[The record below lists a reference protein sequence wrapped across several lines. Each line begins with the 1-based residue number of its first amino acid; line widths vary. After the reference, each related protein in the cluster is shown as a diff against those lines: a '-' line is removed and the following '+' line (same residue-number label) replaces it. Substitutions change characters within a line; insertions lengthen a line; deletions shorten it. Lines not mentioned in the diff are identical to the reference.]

1 MLLDQRAII
10 MFGANAL
17 LIYLSQLINSAMS
30 VWPVYLFLLGP
41 MVVLPALYLRHQSYF
56 ICTLITGFWVDATL
70 GAPFGFFT
78 SLFLVAGAFMF
89 SIRIRVRPEHNYHPI
104 LLAHLLNL
112 FFIAA
117 LTLGTGREYFGVA
130 SFWIQ
135 VLTTLFCSHL
145 ALLVVAPWFFN
156 LERQLFEI
164 CHLETEPEDLP
175 RL

>member
-1 MLLDQRAII
+1 
-10 MFGANAL
+10 
-17 LIYLSQLINSAMS
+17 
-30 VWPVYLFLLGP
+30 
-41 MVVLPALYLRHQSYF
+41 VVLPALYLRHQSYF

-135 VLTTLFCSHL
+135 VLTTLFCSHHGFL
-145 ALLVVAPWFFN
+145 IWSDSSLKSAIWK
-156 LERQLFEI
+156 RSRRI
-164 CHLETEPEDLP
+164 CHGYEPI
-175 RL
+175 RCASGG

>member
-1 MLLDQRAII
+1 MLLDPRAII

-30 VWPVYLFLLGP
+30 AWPVYLFLLGP

-56 ICTLITGFWVDATL
+56 ICTLMTGFCMDAVL
-70 GAPFGFFT
+70 RVPFGFFT
-78 SLFLVAGAFMF
+78 SLFLVAGAFIF
-89 SIRIRVRPEHNYHPI
+89 SIRIRFRPEQNYHPI

-112 FFIAA
+112 FFLAA
-117 LTLGTGREYFGVA
+117 LTLVTGWEYFGVA

-156 LERQLFEI
+156 LERQLFEV
-164 CHLETEPEDLP
+164 CRMETEPEDLP
-175 RL
+175 LL